1 MKHSIQLLVLA
12 GLSLLGSTMKHILST
27 QEESRPTYQITKITL
42 ENQMDVFM
50 DKDSIIGEWI
60 AYFENTR
67 LCNMEFCKKGLSEME
82 ALPQLIKNKIK
93 VAHIDW

>member
-27 QEESRPTYQITKITL
+27 QEDSRPSYQITKITL

-50 DKDSIIGEWI
+50 DKDSILESGSPTLRTPDFATWSF
-60 AYFENTR
+60 ARKDSLKWKPFPN
-67 LCNMEFCKKGLSEME
+67 
-82 ALPQLIKNKIK
+82 
-93 VAHIDW
+93 